1 MRPLPIGSKLG
12 DGALEDSK
20 TNRLLALP
28 KKVFPKSPKDRFM
41 AFVEKANTSIKEL
54 KEEFFQASD
63 YSTQTV
69 GTRHNHAINTIGEG
83 VYAITHV
90 ENSSH
95 LVYML
100 TIPSEPGE
108 VQEELGLRSQGSFA
122 ISVKNPTRK
131 GPANASLP
139 QGPEF
144 PKEYVFLSSR
154 KYLSNL
160 C

>member
-1 MRPLPIGSKLG
+1 MRPLAIGSKLG
-12 DGALEDSK
+12 DGAIEDSK
-20 TNRLLALP
+20 TNRLIALP
-28 KKVFPKSPKDRFM
+28 KKVFPKSPRDKFM
-41 AFVEKANTSIKEL
+41 AFVEKANTSMQEL
-54 KEEFFQASD
+54 KEEFFQASE

-69 GTRHNHAINTIGEG
+69 GTRHVHPINTIGEG
-83 VYAITHV
+83 VYAITRGK
-90 ENSSH
+90 NSTH

-100 TIPSEPGE
+100 TIPSELGE
-108 VQEELGLRSQGSFA
+108 VQEELGLESQGSFA

-144 PKEYVFLSSR
+144 PKEYVSPRSCR
-154 KYLSNL
+154 ST